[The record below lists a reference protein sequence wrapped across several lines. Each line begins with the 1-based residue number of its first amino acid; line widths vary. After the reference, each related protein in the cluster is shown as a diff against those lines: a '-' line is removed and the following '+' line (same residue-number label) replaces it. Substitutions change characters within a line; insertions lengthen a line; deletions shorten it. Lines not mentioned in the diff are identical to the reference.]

1 MRARALAVLIGSCFI
16 VQGDRVAASGPVAGA
31 GVVLVAAVESD
42 FVPFPPAR
50 RQAVSPNGRYT
61 LLVVSRDEWRSKR
74 ATAQLLEAGQI
85 VWERELPQEYGPR
98 YFLVGNDGQAV
109 LFDEWNNVKSRH
121 AIVLIDSKRKLERA
135 YPFDAVAAILE
146 MPEHAIVERAKGGW
160 WLEGPPR
167 FDPTGQMVLAA
178 TGGRCLVVDLKTA
191 DLSAPRPGPPSCRQP
206 G

>member
-1 MRARALAVLIGSCFI
+1 MDSDCVASSGS
-16 VQGDRVAASGPVAGA
+16 VAGA
-31 GVVLVAAVESD
+31 GPVSAATVEGD

-74 ATAQLLEAGQI
+74 ATAQLLEAGRI
-85 VWERELPQEYGPR
+85 IWERELPQEHGPR

-109 LFDEWNNVKSRH
+109 LFDEWANVKSRH
-121 AIVLIDSKRKLERA
+121 AIMLIDSRRKLERV

-146 MPEHAIVERAKGGW
+146 TPVRAIVERAKGGW
-160 WLEGPPR
+160 WLEGPPSL
-167 FDPTGQMVLAA
+167 DATHQVVLAA
-178 TGGRCLVVDLKTA
+178 TAGRCLVLDLRTG
-191 DLSAPRPGPPSCRQP
+191 DISAPRPWPPSCRQP